1 MMDALTLVGE
11 SGLLSREDHDRLK
24 ALAPAMRQSFATAQ
38 VFRTETEA
46 RISVLNDMKHPTPDS
61 KYWQAV
67 REQDVF
73 ATELGHLSYE
83 YRKTQLEIRRLQR
96 QLGAEEDDLERE
108 ALELEIERQ
117 HYILALQERTAHH
130 RVREIEQWE
139 RVKQELVPHLKYGAD
154 DPNSHQLEAMRLRW
168 AREAQLVNE
177 HTPPA
182 DARNILG
189 LAQAAMRAG

>member
-1 MMDALTLVGE
+1 MDALALVGE
-11 SGLLSREDHDRLK
+11 SGLLSPTDHARLQ

-46 RISVLNDMKHPTPDS
+46 RVSVLNDMKHPTADS

-83 YRKTQLEIRRLQR
+83 YRKTQIEIRRLQR
-96 QLGAEEDDLERE
+96 RLDAEEDDLEQE
-108 ALELEIERQ
+108 ALALEIERQ
-117 HYILALQERTAHH
+117 RYILALQERTAHH

-139 RVKQELVPHLKYGAD
+139 RLKTELLPHLKYGAD
-154 DPNSHQLEAMRLRW
+154 DPNPHQLESMRLRW
-168 AREAQLVNE
+168 VREAQLVNN

-189 LAQAAMRAG
+189 LAEAALKSG